1 MEVVVAG
8 MEYVP
13 AILVLWEELAEY
25 HERLSPFYERC
36 EGALGNFDTSIRQ
49 CIESPNS
56 LVFVCLD
63 QGQVIGYANC
73 SIELH
78 PPVIA
83 CREYGFIVEMVVARN
98 HRRRGAATLLFRH
111 ALDWFASRGIDRVE
125 LNVSDENE
133 AAMRFWSS
141 QGFEG
146 FQRLLWRRVP

>member
-36 EGALGNFDTSIRQ
+36 EGALGNFDTYIRQ

-83 CREYGFIVEMVVARN
+83 CREYGFIVEMVVPEPPAQGRGDPPVPARSRLVCLSG
-98 HRRRGAATLLFRH
+98 HRPRRAQ
-111 ALDWFASRGIDRVE
+111 RV
-125 LNVSDENE
+125 
-133 AAMRFWSS
+133 R
-141 QGFEG
+141 
-146 FQRLLWRRVP
+146 